1 MARGKISTGFAEHTI
16 FAIIVYGLFLVILNW
31 FDVKLTDLQYVVTF
45 GLMIIAALFPDTDTN
60 SKGQDIFYTFFVLLD
75 LYLIIAKRWQEAA
88 ILGFIAMWPVVSKHR
103 GWTHSVLAAF
113 ILPLP
118 LLFPEF
124 MNVPTVLTGSIA
136 YAATVSGYLSH
147 IFLDRT
153 QNGILRV
160 IFFWK

>member
-1 MARGKISTGFAEHTI
+1 MDGKISTGYVEHTI
-16 FAIIVYGLFLVILNW
+16 FAVLVYGLFVAAINW
-31 FDVKLTDLQYVVTF
+31 FGVDLSNLEYLVTF

-75 LYLIIAKRWQEAA
+75 LYLIITKQWQEAA

-124 MNVPTVLTGSIA
+124 LKVPIVLTGSVA
-136 YAATVSGYLSH
+136 YSATVVGYLSH

-153 QNGILRV
+153 QNGVLRAL
-160 IFFWK
+160 FFWK